1 MGKLRNRVIA
11 EQRIYDDPKHPE
23 TSDYDVALPQT
34 VPKAVHDPETGE
46 TLDVTMAR
54 VAKTASD
61 ALKDANDAHF
71 TADEALEV
79 AELAKSTAEGAAEAI
94 AAVQNTISATPSQ
107 AGSPAYTGARQKP
120 TWNNYPVEMLTITYG
135 DSRVSEEAFTGEV
148 NAGEYKA
155 YAKPKDGYTWG
166 DKSNTERE
174 LTWSIK
180 RASID
185 EPPSVKTPLV
195 YTGQA
200 QVPEWL
206 NYDAGQLTKTE
217 TAQTDAGDYQSSF
230 APTANFQWSDG
241 STATKTIPWSIAK
254 AVLTVPTQSG
264 TLTYT
269 GSSQSPTL
277 SGYDSGKMTLGGDTS
292 GTNAG
297 GYSATVAPKENF
309 QWPDG
314 STNAKSV
321 PWSIQKA
328 PGSLSISPTS
338 ATLEGVGEVQVIAV
352 TRAGDGTISAT
363 SSSTGVATAQVSGNN
378 VVVTGVAT
386 GSTTITVKVAEGNNH
401 LAPSNKT
408 CGIKVD
414 VPKIFGA
421 QWDGTST
428 TKWARTDSAAGFTDP
443 VPYTSG
449 KTAAQCSSPFDNIQ
463 PWAGMVKSNR
473 TGGAMVAIPKFWY
486 KITQSGKSIKV
497 QIANVATSGFSVSP
511 AHMNRGDGKGERDV
525 VYTGRYHCGSSA
537 WKSASGQTPKNNIT
551 RSTARTEIHKLGTN
565 IWQMDFATRFTLWL
579 LYIVEFADWN
589 SQKTIGKGCGNNS
602 APQAMG
608 YTDSMP
614 YHTGTT
620 QSSRD
625 TYGLGTQYRNIEGL
639 WDNVLDWCDGCY
651 YNSNG
656 LNIILNPSKFNDNAN
671 GTSVGTPSS
680 GWPSAFSVKSVSG
693 MFPLFIPSATGGGE
707 TTYSCDSWNFG
718 ASVPCL
724 YVGGHCNQSGYYG
737 LFYVNYTGASYAS
750 TGIGSRLLELP

>member
-34 VPKAVHDPETGE
+34 IPKAVHDPETGE

-61 ALKDANDAHF
+61 ALKDANAAHF

-185 EPPSVKTPLV
+185 EPPSVKTPLA

-378 VVVTGVAT
+378 VVVTGVAP

-408 CGIKVD
+408 CAIKVD

-525 VYTGRYHCGSSA
+525 VYVGRYHCGASA

-565 IWQMDFATRFTLWL
+565 IWQTDFATRFTLWL

-656 LNIILNPSKFNDNAN
+656 LNIILNPSKFSDNAN
-671 GTSVGTPSS
+671 GTSVGTPSN

-693 MFPLFIPSATGGGE
+693 MFPLFIPSAAGGGE
-707 TTYSCDSWNFG
+707 TTYSCDNWYFG
-718 ASVPCL
+718 ASNPCL
-724 YVGGHCNQSGYYG
+724 CVGGSYSQSGGYG
-737 LFYVNYTGASYAS
+737 LFCVHYTGASGAS
-750 TGIGSRLLELP
+750 TNIGSRLLELP